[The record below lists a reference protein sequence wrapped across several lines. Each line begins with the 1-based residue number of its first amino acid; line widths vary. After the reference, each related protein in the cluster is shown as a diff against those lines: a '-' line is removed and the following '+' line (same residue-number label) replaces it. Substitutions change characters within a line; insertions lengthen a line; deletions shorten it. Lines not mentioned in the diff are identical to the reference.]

1 MGEKGRTNS
10 PEKSLLMKMAVT
22 DNGRSLVNP
31 S

>member
-10 PEKSLLMKMAVT
+10 PEKSSLMKMAAA
-22 DNGRSLVNP
+22 DSGRSLVNP